1 MSRSANV
8 NSTDALRRFAA
19 ALAVFQDEARSCLQ
33 VLDSQLRQMTLW
45 LEQDR
50 PIFWKREIERCMR
63 EMTEARVRLHQCRMR
78 RIGDFRPSCIEE
90 VKALEQSRKD
100 LEFAQHQ
107 IPLVKRWHG
116 EVGHESNE
124 YRGRAAQLVQ
134 TIERDI
140 PHLLALLAAADRLE
154 AYAAIPAPL
163 SPSPPPTNPATETT
177 TKNHHEQPPR
187 Q

>member
-8 NSTDALRRFAA
+8 HSTDALRRFAA
-19 ALAVFQDEARSCLQ
+19 ALQVFQDEARSCLQ
-33 VLDSQLRQMTLW
+33 MLDGQLRQMTLW

-50 PIFWKREIERCMR
+50 PVFWKREIERCMR

-90 VKALEQSRKD
+90 VKALEQSRRD

-107 IPLVKRWHG
+107 LPLLKRWHA
-116 EVGHESNE
+116 EVAHESNE

-134 TIERDI
+134 TVERDI
-140 PHLLALLAAADRLE
+140 PHLLALLAAAADRLE
-154 AYAAIPAPL
+154 AYAAIAAPAVAPAPPETIPD
-163 SPSPPPTNPATETT
+163 SPQPT
-177 TKNHHEQPPR
+177 HESAQP
-187 Q
+187 